1 MNITQ
6 KITELAQMRVRRNE
20 LHSKQQKLMLA
31 LQNSEPYMQLDQMR
45 TQADAEIERL
55 SEEIRMK
62 ALEEFNGT
70 NNKHPFEGVQ
80 IKFFTVVSIPDEA
93 KAREW
98 CLSNFR
104 PALKL
109 DLKVFEK
116 SAKDGTIPADL
127 AKVEAEPRAQIAT
140 DLSEYLKG

>member
-1 MNITQ
+1 MNIHA

-20 LHSKQQKLMLA
+20 LHTKQQKLLLE
-31 LQNSEPYMQLDQMR
+31 LQNSEPYMQLDMMR

-55 SEEIRMK
+55 TEEIRMK

-70 NNKHPFEGVQ
+70 NNKHPFGGVQ
-80 IKFFTVVSIPDEA
+80 IKFFTVVTIHDEG

-98 CLSNFR
+98 CLNNFR

-109 DLKVFEK
+109 DTKVFEK
-116 SAKDGTIPADL
+116 AAKDGTIPDDL
-127 AKVEAEPRAQIAT
+127 VKVEAEPRAQIAT